1 MLRPLGITIM
11 LVTAVSVAGCSSKG
25 LRNLSA
31 PGPGPDEFM
40 ILPVKPLTA
49 PTDYSALPAPDP
61 GAANLVD
68 PTPMADAVVAM
79 GGRAEATVPGGVP
92 AADSALISAATRH
105 GVESGVRDTLAE
117 ADAKFRKRQSRM
129 TRVRLLP
136 VDRYEQAYRR
146 QALEPF
152 PTNELYR
159 RAGAG
164 TPTAPPAKP

>member
-1 MLRPLGITIM
+1 MTRPLGIIM
-11 LVTAVSVAGCSSKG
+11 LIAAVGIAGCSKTG
-25 LRNLSA
+25 LRNLRA

-49 PTDYSALPAPDP
+49 PQDYSALPTPSP
-61 GAANLVD
+61 GSANLVD
-68 PTPMADAVVAM
+68 INPVADAAVAM

-92 AADSALISAATRH
+92 AADGALVAAAARN
-105 GVESGVRDTLAE
+105 GVDPDVRQTLAE

-129 TRVRLLP
+129 TRFRLFP

-152 PTNELYR
+152 PETERYR
-159 RAGAG
+159 AAGAG
-164 TPTAPPAKP
+164 TPTSPPSTR